1 MIIVTIK
8 LNCVNYGI
16 TPSGEI
22 MCGIVACIINDKA
35 APVLLECVRRLEYR
49 GYDSVGIA
57 TLSGDLYIKKG
68 EGKIDDVQ
76 KRLELTDIPGN
87 IGIAHVRW
95 ATHGLP
101 TGKNAHPHT
110 DCKKRIAVVHNGI
123 IENYKELKD
132 KLQDEDHIFTS
143 DTDTEILAHLIE
155 KYMEMGNSLE
165 VATRLTTRDIQ
176 GSYAM
181 AAISADEPNKII
193 GIRKESPLIVGVGDT
208 ESFIASDV
216 PAILEHT
223 NNVIYLNDNEMVI
236 LDSDGVVIKDMEGN
250 ILDKEINTIEWTSDM
265 AEKSGYKH
273 FMLKE
278 IHEQPDVVKNT
289 LMEFSE
295 IEKVVAKFT
304 KFNRICFVACGTSYH
319 ASMVGKYLFETLLGT
334 PTDVVLASEFIFS
347 EGALDEQT
355 LMILI
360 SQSGET
366 ADTLRALKIANKKSE
381 TLAIVNVLGSTATRE
396 ADQVIYSRA
405 GPEIGVAATKT
416 YVSQLTCIY
425 MLAIAMNGDK
435 TLLEKLK
442 KVPSYMKHALE
453 DEKHIIEIAKKYKDC
468 SDLFFIGRGFSYPTA
483 LEGALKLKEITYIH
497 GEGYAAGELKHG
509 PLALIDDDVPVLAV
523 VPPGNSHDKTIS
535 NIEEVRA
542 RGASIIAVGSSEDD
556 DLKSQAH
563 DIIGLE
569 QEINEMLSP
578 IPYVV
583 PLQLL
588 SYYISVEK
596 GIDPD
601 KPKNLA
607 KCVTVE

>member
-1 MIIVTIK
+1 
-8 LNCVNYGI
+8 
-16 TPSGEI
+16 
-22 MCGIVACIINDKA
+22 MCGIVACLLNDNA

-57 TLSGDLYIKKG
+57 TLSGDIYIKKD
-68 EGKIDDVQ
+68 EGKIDEVQ
-76 KRLELTDIPGN
+76 KKLDLTNIPGN
-87 IGIAHVRW
+87 MGIAHVRW

-132 KLQDEDHIFTS
+132 VLQDEGHIFTS
-143 DTDTEILAHLIE
+143 DTDTEVIAHLIE
-155 KYMEMGNSLE
+155 KYMEMGNNLE
-165 VATRLTTRDIQ
+165 AATRLATKDIQ
-176 GSYAM
+176 GSYAI

-193 GIRKESPLIVGVGDT
+193 GVRKESPLIVGVGET

-223 NNVIYLNDNEMVI
+223 NKVIYLNDNEMVV
-236 LDSDGVVIKDMEGN
+236 LDPTGVLVKDMDGN
-250 ILDKEINTIEWTSDM
+250 ILDKKINIIEWTSDM
-265 AEKSGYKH
+265 AEKGGYKH

-278 IHEQPDVVKNT
+278 IHEQPDVIKNT
-289 LMEFSE
+289 LLEFSE
-295 IEKVVAKFT
+295 IEKVVSKFPEF
-304 KFNRICFVACGTSYH
+304 KRICFVACGTSYH
-319 ASMVGKYLFETLLGT
+319 ASMVGKYLFETLLGI

-347 EGALDEQT
+347 EGALDEDT
-355 LMILI
+355 LVILI

-366 ADTLRALKIANKKSE
+366 ADTLKALKIANKKSE

-396 ADQVIYSRA
+396 ADHVIYTRA

-416 YVSQLTCIY
+416 YVSQLISIY
-425 MLAIAMNGDK
+425 MLAIAMNSDK
-435 TLLEKLK
+435 KLL
-442 KVPSYMKHALE
+442 KVLQMVPRYMKNALAME
-453 DEKHIIEIAKKYKDC
+453 DQIIQIAKKYKDS
-468 SDLFFIGRGFSYPTA
+468 SDFFFIGRGFSYPTA

-509 PLALIDDDVPVLAV
+509 PLALIDDDIPVLAV
-523 VPPGNSHDKTIS
+523 VPPGDSHDKTLS
-535 NIEEVRA
+535 NIEEVKA
-542 RGASIIAVGSSEDD
+542 RGAKIIALGSSKDEA
-556 DLKSQAH
+556 LRSEAN
-563 DIIGLE
+563 DILGLNE
-569 QEINEMLSP
+569 EITEMLSP

-588 SYYISVEK
+588 SYYISVER

>member
-1 MIIVTIK
+1 
-8 LNCVNYGI
+8 
-16 TPSGEI
+16 
-22 MCGIVACIINDKA
+22 MCGIVACLLNDKA

-57 TLSGDLYIKKG
+57 TLSGDIYIKKG

-76 KRLELTDIPGN
+76 KKLDLTNIPGN
-87 IGIAHVRW
+87 MGIAHVRW

-101 TGKNAHPHT
+101 TGNNAHPHI

-132 KLQDEDHIFTS
+132 ILQDEGHIFTS
-143 DTDTEILAHLIE
+143 DTDTEVIAHLIE
-155 KYMEMGNSLE
+155 KYMEMGNGLE
-165 VATRLTTRDIQ
+165 AATRLATKDIK
-176 GSYAM
+176 GSYAI

-193 GIRKESPLIVGVGDT
+193 GVRKESPLIVGVGEN

-216 PAILEHT
+216 PAILKHT
-223 NNVIYLNDNEMVI
+223 KKVIYLNDNEMVV
-236 LDSDGVVIKDMEGN
+236 LDPSGVLIKDMDGN
-250 ILDKEINTIEWTSDM
+250 ILDKKVNIIEWSSDM
-265 AEKSGYKH
+265 AEKGGYKH

-278 IHEQPDVVKNT
+278 IHEQPEVIKNT

-295 IEKVVAKFT
+295 IEKVVAKFPEF
-304 KFNRICFVACGTSYH
+304 KRICFVACGTSYH
-319 ASMVGKYLFETLLGT
+319 ASLVGKYLFETLLGI
-334 PTDVVLASEFIFS
+334 PTDLVLASEFIFS
-347 EGALDEQT
+347 EGALDAKT
-355 LMILI
+355 LVILI

-366 ADTLRALKIANKKSE
+366 ADTLKALKIANKKSE

-396 ADQVIYSRA
+396 ADHVIYTRA

-416 YVSQLTCIY
+416 YISQLISIY
-425 MLAIAMNGDK
+425 MLAIAMNGDNK
-435 TLLEKLK
+435 LLETLQI
-442 KVPSYMKHALE
+442 VPNYVKHALE
-453 DEKHIIEIAKKYKDC
+453 REDEIIQIAKKYKDS
-468 SDLFFIGRGFSYPTA
+468 SDFFFIGRGFSYPTA

-509 PLALIDDDVPVLAV
+509 PLALIDDDIPVLAV
-523 VPPGNSHDKTIS
+523 VPPGDSHDKTLS
-535 NIEEVRA
+535 NIEEVKA
-542 RGASIIAVGSSEDD
+542 RGARIIALGSSEDEA
-556 DLKSQAH
+556 LRSEAN
-563 DIIGLE
+563 DIIGLKE
-569 QEINEMLSP
+569 EITEMLSP

-588 SYYISVEK
+588 SYYISIER